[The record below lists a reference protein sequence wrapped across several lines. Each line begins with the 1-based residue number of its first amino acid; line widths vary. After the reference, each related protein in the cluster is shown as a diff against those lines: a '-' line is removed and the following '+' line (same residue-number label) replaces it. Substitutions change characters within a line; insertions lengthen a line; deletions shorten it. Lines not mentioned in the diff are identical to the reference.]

1 MRVVD
6 AKMCRAPSTERAACS
21 GTPCSAAAPTDQT
34 SMVERLDW
42 SCRGSPT
49 RIQRTPTWEGSR
61 RSKRILGCS
70 RIGMP
75 PKASSNAIETKE
87 EQDVVVRK
95 AKIKRKKGKTMN
107 GKCI

>member
-1 MRVVD
+1 
-6 AKMCRAPSTERAACS
+6 MCRAKYFSTELVACS
-21 GTPCSAAAPTDQT
+21 DAPYSAAALTDQT
-34 SMVERLDW
+34 SMVERLDR
-42 SCRGSPT
+42 SRRGSPT

-70 RIGMP
+70 MIGRP

-87 EQDVVVRK
+87 EQDIMVRK
-95 AKIKRKKGKTMN
+95 ARIKRKKGKTMN